1 MCTKLK
7 KEPFFVLDNS
17 VINECVADVPCPYQN
32 IALPLYA
39 NRTIKHQPVD
49 ITGLAAQYAA
59 FARNFILESRNSPFF
74 LYAALSHIH
83 VPLAH
88 AALFNNVT
96 GRGVFTDTL
105 YEMDWLVGEILEA
118 AHAAGNN
125 TLVWFMS
132 DNGPWEVK
140 CQLAGSQGP
149 YTGFWQ
155 RTAGGGGSASKTT
168 VWEAGHRVP
177 SIVHWQGRIKAGS
190 VSAAL
195 VSALD
200 VLPTLV
206 SLTNSTLPLHR
217 HLDGMDV
224 SGILTGSSQRAHQVL
239 FHPNCDA
246 GPDGEIG
253 AVRIGEYKTVFYTG
267 GVPDCSGTIG
277 PLVHHT
283 PPLIFNLAV
292 DPSESS
298 PLEPKQ
304 EQYQDV
310 LRVTSQTLADLLQD
324 IRGDNTSTVD
334 YSTSSD
340 ARPCCDENSAICRCT
355 WD

>member
-1 MCTKLK
+1 MPAIRVPGALHWFLAENRGGWRKCKQ
-7 KEPFFVLDNS
+7 DDS
-17 VINECVADVPCPYQN
+17 VGS
-32 IALPLYA
+32 
-39 NRTIKHQPVD
+39 RTPR
-49 ITGLAAQYAA
+49 A
-59 FARNFILESRNSPFF
+59 FHCL
-74 LYAALSHIH
+74 
-83 VPLAH
+83 
-88 AALFNNVT
+88 
-96 GRGVFTDTL
+96 
-105 YEMDWLVGEILEA
+105 
-118 AHAAGNN
+118 
-125 TLVWFMS
+125 
-132 DNGPWEVK
+132 
-140 CQLAGSQGP
+140 LAGTNQ
-149 YTGFWQ
+149 
-155 RTAGGGGSASKTT
+155 
-168 VWEAGHRVP
+168 
-177 SIVHWQGRIKAGS
+177 GS
-190 VSAAL
+190 VSTAL

-224 SGILTGSSQRAHQVL
+224 SGILTGSSQKAHQVL

-253 AVRIGEYKTVFYTG
+253 AVRMGEYKAVFYTG

-283 PPLIFNLAV
+283 SPLIFNLAM

-298 PLEPKQ
+298 PLDPEQ